1 MLQMERSMIM
11 KKTQIGVWI
20 LLMTA
25 IVFCLTACGNRNS
38 AGNSTSSSDYGTTAP
53 STGGAGESS
62 SAAGN
67 TGTNGTDTTGG
78 TSGAGTV
85 NGTGNGTDTTGAGG
99 AMEES
104 SGGIL
109 NDIMDDA
116 ETMLDD
122 TGNAI
127 KNTVDPT
134 TTK

>member
-1 MLQMERSMIM
+1 MERSMIM
-11 KKTQIGVWI
+11 KKMQIGVWL

-25 IVFCLTACGNRNS
+25 IVFSLTACGNRNAADS
-38 AGNSTSSSDYGTTAP
+38 STSSADYGTTAP
-53 STGGAGESS
+53 STGGAYESS
-62 SAAGN
+62 SAAGSI
-67 TGTNGTDTTGG
+67 GTTGTDTTGG

-85 NGTGNGTDTTGAGG
+85 NGTDMTGTGG

-104 SGGIL
+104 SGGIIR
-109 NDIMDDA
+109 DIMDDA

-134 TTK
+134 TAR

>member
-11 KKTQIGVWI
+11 KKMQIGVWI
-20 LLMTA
+20 LLMMA
-25 IVFCLTACGNRNS
+25 IVFCLTACGNRNA

-62 SAAGN
+62 SAAGSM
-67 TGTNGTDTTGG
+67 GTSGTDMTGG

-85 NGTGNGTDTTGAGG
+85 NGAGNGTGTNGTGG

-116 ETMLDD
+116 ETMMDN

-127 KNTVDPT
+127 KNTMEPT
-134 TTK
+134 TTR